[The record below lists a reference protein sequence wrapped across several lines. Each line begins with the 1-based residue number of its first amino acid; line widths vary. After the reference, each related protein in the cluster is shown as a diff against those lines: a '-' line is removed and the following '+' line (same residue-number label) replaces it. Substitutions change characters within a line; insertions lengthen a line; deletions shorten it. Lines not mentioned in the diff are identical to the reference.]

1 LVDHFENIMK
11 PQLLKVSTGPAHSF
25 SVRRDTVPYA
35 NNRWHYHKEI
45 ELIHFE
51 KGGGTQFIGDNIS
64 HFSSGDVVLIGSN
77 LPHYW
82 SFDSSY
88 FDQGDRNE
96 ADVRVAHFNDDFW
109 GRDFLDLPENTAVKQ
124 LLQQAKQGIA
134 VCGTARLRVQEL
146 LAELLDTQGT
156 KRIILLIE
164 ALTTI
169 ANTKEH
175 QLLSSVGFSPH
186 FQRGEKDRINNIYE
200 FAVQHFRQRIALD
213 EIAAVAGMSSNAFCR
228 YFKSRTGKT
237 FSQFLIEIRVGHAC
251 KLLIENNLSVKEI
264 CYESGFHN
272 FAGFHKYFKQITG
285 KSPLNYQ
292 RAYLK

>member
-1 LVDHFENIMK
+1 MK
-11 PQLLKVSTGPAHSF
+11 PQLLKVSTGPTHSF
-25 SVRRDTVPYA
+25 SARRDTVPYV
-35 NNRWHYHKEI
+35 NNRWHYHREI

-51 KGGGTQFIGDNIS
+51 KGGGTQFVGDNIRN
-64 HFSSGDVVLIGSN
+64 FTSGDVVLIGSN

-82 SFDSSY
+82 NFDSSY
-88 FDQGDRNE
+88 FESSSRKE
-96 ADVRVAHFNDDFW
+96 ADVRVVHFNDDFW
-109 GRDFLDLPENTAVKQ
+109 GDDFLNLPENTSIRQ

-134 VCGTARLRVQEL
+134 VFGSARKQVQRLLADLLAAEGTAR
-146 LAELLDTQGT
+146 
-156 KRIILLIE
+156 ILLLVQ
-164 ALTTI
+164 ALTII
-169 ANTKEH
+169 ANTKDT
-175 QLLSSVGFSPH
+175 QTLSSVGFNPH
-186 FQRGEKDRINNIYE
+186 FQHREKDRINNIYD
-200 FAVQHFRQRIALD
+200 FAIQHFKQKISLD
-213 EIAAVAGMSSNAFCR
+213 EVAEVAGMSNNAFCR

-251 KLLIENNLSVKEI
+251 KLLIENNLNVKQI

>member
-1 LVDHFENIMK
+1 MK
-11 PQLLKVSTGPAHSF
+11 PQLLKVSTGPARSF

-35 NNRWHYHKEI
+35 NNQWHYHREV

-51 KGGGTQFIGDNIS
+51 KGSGTQFIGDSIH
-64 HFSSGDVVLIGSN
+64 HFSSGDVILIGSN

-88 FDQGDRNE
+88 LATDAAMV

-109 GRDFLDLPENTAVKQ
+109 GADFLDLPENITVKQ
-124 LLQQAKQGIA
+124 LLHEAKQGIA
-134 VCGTARLRVQEL
+134 VYGSGRESVQKL
-146 LAELLDTQGT
+146 LAELLETEGT

-164 ALTTI
+164 ALITI
-169 ANTKEH
+169 AQTKERK
-175 QLLSSVGFSPH
+175 LLSSVSFTPH
-186 FQRGEKDRINNIYE
+186 FQRGENNRINNIYD
-200 FAVQHFRQRIALD
+200 FALQHFRQRIALD
-213 EIAAVAGMSSNAFCR
+213 EIAGVAGMSSNAFCR

-264 CYESGFHN
+264 CFETGFHN

-285 KSPLNYQ
+285 KSPLNYR

>member
-1 LVDHFENIMK
+1 MK
-11 PQLLKVSTGPAHSF
+11 PQLLKVTTGPAHSF
-25 SVRRDTVPYA
+25 SARRDTVPYA
-35 NNRWHYHKEI
+35 NNRWHYHREI

-51 KGGGTQFIGDNIS
+51 KGRGTQFIGDSIRN
-64 HFSSGDVVLIGSN
+64 FVSGDVVLIGSN

-88 FDQGDRNE
+88 FDQGTRKE
-96 ADVRVAHFNDDFW
+96 ADVRVTHFNDDFW
-109 GRDFLDLPENTAVKQ
+109 GADFLELPENTNVKQ
-124 LLQQAKQGIA
+124 LLQKAKQGIA
-134 VCGTARLRVQEL
+134 VYGIARLQVQNLLEEL
-146 LAELLDTQGT
+146 LTTEGT

-164 ALTTI
+164 ALAAI
-169 ANTKEH
+169 AHTKDIEP
-175 QLLSSVGFSPH
+175 LSSVGFNPH
-186 FQRGEKDRINNIYE
+186 FQRGEKDRINNIYD
-200 FAVQHFRQRIALD
+200 FALQHFRQRISLD
-213 EIAAVAGMSSNAFCR
+213 EVAEVAGMSSNAFCR

-251 KLLIENNLSVKEI
+251 KLLIENNMNVKQI